1 MERKYLSVE
10 DDVLDFVDVRDN
22 RDMDNKIEAV
32 AGVDALD
39 VVNLRNVG
47 RFLGVLKESSSSFL
61 VGCGDKFWL
70 FFFFF
75 PILFLAMVDDPLY
88 D

>member
-1 MERKYLSVE
+1 M
-10 DDVLDFVDVRDN
+10 LDFFDVRDN
-22 RDMDNKIEAV
+22 GEMDDKVEPV

-47 RFLGVLKESSSSFL
+47 RFLGVWKESSSSFL
-61 VGCGDKFWL
+61 LGCEDKFWL

-75 PILFLAMVDDPLY
+75 PILFLAMVDDPPY